1 MIHTPGPWIASGA
14 WVENPDENK
23 ADICSCHPADFGQE
37 HLGWDYDE
45 VCANARLI
53 AAAPELLEALEYALS
68 DLSDLEYAEKDCT
81 WEGQRMY
88 AINPFVI
95 ERVRNSIAAAIS
107 RARGEQP

>member
-1 MIHTPGPWIASGA
+1 MI
-14 WVENPDENK
+14 ER
-23 ADICSCHPADFGQE
+23 
-37 HLGWDYDE
+37 WDLTSNCNLPSMTTCEGGEFVLYEDH
-45 VCANARLI
+45 VKVVNH
-53 AAAPELLEALEYALS
+53 LLEALEYALS

-81 WEGQRMY
+81 LEGQRMY